1 MGGKKSFGVHTK
13 KEEAKNRIEEKKKVE
28 KQAKEKA
35 SEDAKWVDNSKDIL
49 KKQLKE
55 KELAEKNLEKD
66 KANELKRQQLE
77 LEEKELSK
85 AKAKGP
91 VKKTQFQM
99 NQQRL
104 DYLKKLQEK
113 INPESKQ
120 VPVNNLPLEAN
131 TNHGEIIEGAE
142 GMEEALVYLE
152 KEFGTEAEVDL
163 HPEKRRKAAYM
174 KYLEQR
180 YAEIKAEN
188 PGLKRSQIHERV
200 FKEWQTSPDNPM
212 NQQ

>member
-1 MGGKKSFGVHTK
+1 
-13 KEEAKNRIEEKKKVE
+13 
-28 KQAKEKA
+28 
-35 SEDAKWVDNSKDIL
+35 
-49 KKQLKE
+49 
-55 KELAEKNLEKD
+55 
-66 KANELKRQQLE
+66 
-77 LEEKELSK
+77 
-85 AKAKGP
+85 
-91 VKKTQFQM
+91 
-99 NQQRL
+99 
-104 DYLKKLQEK
+104 
-113 INPESKQ
+113 
-120 VPVNNLPLEAN
+120 VNNLPLEAN

-142 GMEEALVYLE
+142 GMEEALEYLE